1 MTGEVLG
8 EVLVWPDGNL
18 FLFSGAHRVFEFAT
32 GQAQPRAGSVLTFAS
47 NIEARRRYC
56 TDRGVAFQHIV
67 FPDKQTSLIP
77 EYGGRPLLS
86 LGRMYREQ
94 LGDVFTLPVEDYQAR
109 TDAFLRTDTHWS
121 GRGQLLAMAAVLRAF
136 GWPDEDL
143 SGLLAKEEGK
153 IVSVGHVCGDLGRKL
168 EPKQG
173 EERFRYQVTERVVVA
188 TNKLDAG
195 NDGYMK
201 LAFNPDA
208 EDRRLLIY
216 GDSFAQIAVEPLTA
230 VFRLVLFLRTRF
242 FHPEF
247 VEQMQPTHVL
257 TTNVERY
264 LSQVDS
270 DDRRPAFFMMPLLRG
285 RSVSGDVHFAKLC
298 SAILSYGREPYRRM
312 FG

>member
-1 MTGEVLG
+1 MTGDVVD

-32 GQAQPRAGSVLTFAS
+32 GKAQPKAGSIQTFAS
-47 NIEARRRYC
+47 NVEARRKYC
-56 TDRGVAFQHIV
+56 SGRGVFFQHMV

-77 EYGGRPLLS
+77 AYDGKPLLS
-86 LGRMYREQ
+86 LGRHYRER
-94 LGDVFTLPVEDYQAR
+94 LGDAFVFPEEDYRGQS
-109 TDAFLRTDTHWS
+109 DAFLRTDTHWS
-121 GRGQLLAMAAVLRAF
+121 GRGQLLAMCAVLRAF
-136 GWPDEDL
+136 GWPDEGL
-143 SGLLAKEEGK
+143 SALMAKEQER
-153 IVSVGHVCGDLGRKL
+153 IVSLGHVCGDLGRKL

-173 EERFRYQVTERVVVA
+173 EVRLRYQGGERVVVA
-188 TNKLDAG
+188 TNNLDAG
-195 NDGYMK
+195 NDGFMK
-201 LAFNPDA
+201 LAFNRDA

-216 GDSFAQIAVEPLTA
+216 GDSFAQIAVEPLAA

-264 LSQVDS
+264 LAQVDS
-270 DDRRPAFFMMPLLRG
+270 DEQRPAFFMMPLLKG
-285 RSVSGDVHFAKLC
+285 RAVSGDVQFAKLC
-298 SAILSYGREPYRRM
+298 SAILSYGREPYRRA